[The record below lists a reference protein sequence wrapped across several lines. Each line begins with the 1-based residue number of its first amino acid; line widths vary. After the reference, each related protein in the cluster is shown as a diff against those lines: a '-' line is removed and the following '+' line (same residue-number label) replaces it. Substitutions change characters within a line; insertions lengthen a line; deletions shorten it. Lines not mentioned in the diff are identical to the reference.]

1 MVTTNEKRFYEKGRL
16 IRSHGQES
24 KYYHTVFGLNY
35 RMTDIA
41 AAIGL
46 NQLEKLDMFL
56 EKRKRNAETLTKALE
71 KIEGIRPPVIKSDV
85 DHSFTLYSVLMDL
98 SRFKCTRDEFVKALQ
113 AENIGCS
120 VHYPTPLTK
129 QPVFREN
136 FKVDECPVAE
146 AVSDRIFSL
155 PVHPQ
160 LNKTELERIIEAV
173 EMVASYYYK

>member
-1 MVTTNEKRFYEKGRL
+1 M

-24 KYYHTVFGLNY
+24 KYYHTAFGLNY

-46 NQLEKLDMFL
+46 KELEKLDKFL
-56 EKRKRNAETLTKALE
+56 EKRKRNAAALTKALE
-71 KIEGIRPPVIKSDV
+71 KIDGIRPPIEKSNV
-85 DHSFTLYSVLMDL
+85 DHSFTAYSVLMDL

-113 AENIGCS
+113 AENIECS
-120 VHYPTPLTK
+120 VHYPIPLTK

-136 FKVDECPVAE
+136 FKVHECPVAE
-146 AVSDRIFSL
+146 AVSKRIFSL

-160 LNKTELERIIEAV
+160 LNKMQLEKIVEAL
-173 EMVASYYYK
+173 ETVASYYYR